1 MQEWVSQ
8 VLMLSIMCHTPFTS
22 FFLHWNSPNAIGS
35 SKKPG
40 ARWQTKMPKNV
51 SNSSTRGRIRCGLVT
66 LLGFLIV
73 AISLLLT
80 EPAKVSGDYHTPHVG
95 SNKVQEDGIFQSNED
110 YNPVKQSVTSYH
122 SVQFSLL
129 QRSNKNYSSKYAGLF
144 LLQMRKKM
152 FSNDSHAKFIPNC
165 NVPPAIKLI
174 MQNRMFLRFYYWEIL
189 CHEVS
194 PLLLKSIS
202 VKKLLIKK

>member
-129 QRSNKNYSSKYAGLF
+129 QTRTTLLSMQGFFYCKCARKCFQMTRMRSLF
-144 LLQMRKKM
+144 PIVMYLLQL
-152 FSNDSHAKFIPNC
+152 S
-165 NVPPAIKLI
+165 
-174 MQNRMFLRFYYWEIL
+174 
-189 CHEVS
+189 
-194 PLLLKSIS
+194 
-202 VKKLLIKK
+202 